1 MALLKNFIVWTG
13 LVLLGLLAVIWFVG
27 PLIGLTRVDF
37 RLFVAL
43 VLIVLWVILIFIK
56 KNQPGPKVT
65 AQAPQVSLQT
75 PQIPQVPQVPQ
86 ASAQV
91 PNVTASFSAG
101 AASGDSVS
109 TFKAQLDRAI
119 QWLRGSK
126 LGKTGQDVV
135 YRLPWYLVFGP
146 QGSGKSTLIYKSS
159 LSFPYSDP
167 DRSLASRGIG
177 PTHNCDLWIANE
189 AVFIDVAGRY
199 SLEETDQE
207 TWLGFLDQIK
217 RLRRD
222 KPFDGILLAIDIA
235 RIIRAGNNER
245 RDLAKKLRARLDEMT
260 QRLGMLIPVYLV
272 FSKSDQLAGFSD
284 FFRDLAT
291 EEQGQVWGCTFKR
304 EQYQSLQSHQE
315 FQKEL
320 DLLLDVLVA
329 RRTRRLTSRAVE
341 ERDKVYS
348 FPLQIGL
355 ARHSL
360 VDFVTELFQ
369 ANNFRERPLFRGF
382 YFSSSNQEGP
392 GVDLAADYI
401 NQKVEFPPLGVPAG
415 QAQESKSYFIQR
427 LLTQVVFPDRILAG
441 SSATSKRRGL
451 LVRIALGV
459 ALGLILPLLL
469 WLVVRSYVSNQA
481 LLASIERARTAPI
494 QSVKSTSELQILR
507 ELRVHLEKLD
517 DCPEA
522 KSKPG
527 FQWGMFIG
535 DRVLEPARSLYARRL
550 KQSFIAPSG
559 QEVKIELRNNQS
571 STGLVYHLLK
581 TYLMMTES
589 DPVRADEKY
598 LLSNASPLSRY
609 WFQGVRPEE
618 KEESEKQLAFYLHML
633 AFHKDPNYLVAR
645 TGTDDAQLIAS
656 RRDFLLTFDVLGN
669 YYNVLSASANQKAV
683 PMTLGRALDGK
694 DLDLFAGTHEVPGAF
709 TRNGWETSVK
719 SMIGAIGEEY
729 ERGSWVLARPAMGID
744 PKKPGREA
752 MSSRLSELYFDD
764 YAKEWSNF
772 IRGIKI
778 AAFKDRKDAAER
790 LGRLTKSQD
799 SPLNRL
805 FKTISA
811 NTWEELGGKDS
822 GNVSQ
827 DGLVASFKPIHQFVA
842 AAKDQK
848 PAMTQY
854 LEVLGRVYK
863 ELYAYVEAGE
873 PPTQIGTI
881 KSAVGEALGQTALL
895 IQNFTPEA
903 NALVKPVLE
912 QPIKM
917 ALTLTPAEE
926 VPAGASPTL
935 APLTPP
941 SLSGGGGG
949 SGLVVGGLVTARGE
963 RSPIDK
969 AVLYLL
975 KAGSREV
982 TLNNYLTLAT
992 TGTDGTFR
1000 FPKAMPPGKYG
1011 LFVKARGFRTVSQDI
1026 ELNAGRSQ
1034 LNIALPRE

>member
-13 LVLLGLLAVIWFVG
+13 LGLLVLLAAIWFGG
-27 PLIGLTRVDF
+27 PVAGLTRVDLRIF
-37 RLFVAL
+37 AAL
-43 VLIVLWVILIFIK
+43 VLIVVWVILVFLK
-56 KNQPGPKVT
+56 KQQP
-65 AQAPQVSLQT
+65 
-75 PQIPQVPQVPQ
+75 
-86 ASAQV
+86 SAQV
-91 PNVTASFSAG
+91 SVPTPQVQLQTSAVTAALSADAGSSESVG
-101 AASGDSVS
+101 A
-109 TFKAQLDRAI
+109 FKAQLDRAI

-135 YRLPWYLVFGP
+135 YRLPWYLVVGP
-146 QGSGKSTLIYKSS
+146 PGSGKSSLVYKSS
-159 LSFPYSDP
+159 LNFPYSDP

-177 PTHNCDLWIANE
+177 PTQNCDLWIANE
-189 AVFIDVAGRY
+189 ALFIDVAGRY
-199 SLEETDQE
+199 SLGEAEKE

-222 KPFDGILLAIDIA
+222 KPLDGVLLTIDVA
-235 RIIRAGNNER
+235 SLIRAGNDER
-245 RDLAKKLRARLDEMT
+245 RDLAKKLRARLDQMT
-260 QRLGMLIPVYLV
+260 QRLGMLVPVYLL
-272 FSKSDQLAGFSD
+272 FSKCDQLEGFLE
-284 FFRDLAT
+284 FFRDLAP
-291 EEQGQVWGCTFKR
+291 EEMAQVWGCTFRK

-320 DLLLDVLVA
+320 DLLCNVLRS
-329 RRTRRLTSRAVE
+329 RRTTRLASRAVE
-341 ERDKVYS
+341 GRDKVYS
-348 FPLQIGL
+348 FPLQLGL
-355 ARHSL
+355 ARHLL

-382 YFSSSNQEGP
+382 YLISSVQEGV
-392 GVDLAADYI
+392 GVDLAAEYI
-401 NQKVEFPPLGVPAG
+401 NRKVEFPATEAG
-415 QAQESKSYFIQR
+415 TGRTQESKAHFAHR

-459 ALGLILPLLL
+459 ALGVILPLLL
-469 WLVVRSYVSNQA
+469 WFVIRSYAKNQS
-481 LLASIERARTAPI
+481 LLASIENARTAPI
-494 QSVKSTSELQILR
+494 QSIKAASELQILR
-507 ELRVHLEKLD
+507 QLRGHLEELD

-522 KSKPG
+522 RSKPG

-535 DRVLEPARSLYARRL
+535 DRVLEPARKLYAQRL
-550 KQSFIAPSG
+550 KQSFILPSG

-571 STGLVYHLLK
+571 STAQVYHLLK

-589 DPVRADEKY
+589 DPVRAEDKY

-609 WFQGVRPEE
+609 WFQGIGPEH
-618 KEESEKQLAFYLHML
+618 KEEAEKQLTFYLHML
-633 AFHKDPNYLVAR
+633 AFHKDPNYLMAR
-645 TGTDDAQLIAS
+645 TGTDDAQLIAN
-656 RRDFLLTFDVLGN
+656 RREFLLTFDVLGN
-669 YYNVLSASANQKAV
+669 YYNVLRASGNQKAV

-694 DLDLFAGTHEVPGAF
+694 DLDLFAGTYELPGAF

-719 SMIGAIGEEY
+719 SMVGTIGEEY
-729 ERGSWVLARPAMGID
+729 ERGSWVLARPALGID
-744 PKKPGREA
+744 PKRPGREA
-752 MSSRLSELYFDD
+752 MSARLSEMYFAD

-799 SPLNRL
+799 SPMLRL
-805 FKTISA
+805 FKAISA
-811 NTWEELGGKDS
+811 NTWQDLEGKDS

-842 AAKDQK
+842 ASKDQK
-848 PAMTQY
+848 PAITQY

-917 ALTLTPAEE
+917 ALTLTPAEDTS
-926 VPAGASPTL
+926 GAAFPTL

-949 SGLVVGGLVTARGE
+949 SGLVIGGLVTARGE
-963 RSPIDK
+963 SSPIDK

-992 TGTDGTFR
+992 TGTDGRFR
-1000 FPKAMPPGKYG
+1000 FPKAMPAGKYG
-1011 LFVKARGFRTVSQDI
+1011 LFVKARGFRTISQDI

>member
-1 MALLKNFIVWTG
+1 MTLLKNFIVWTG
-13 LVLLGLLAVIWFVG
+13 LALLLLLAAIWFGG
-27 PLIGLTRVDF
+27 PILGLTRVDLRVF
-37 RLFVAL
+37 AAL
-43 VLIVLWVILIFIK
+43 VLIVLWVILIFLK
-56 KNQPGPKVT
+56 KHQPEG
-65 AQAPQVSLQT
+65 QVSAPALQVKVQT
-75 PQIPQVPQVPQ
+75 PAIVP
-86 ASAQV
+86 ALSAD
-91 PNVTASFSAG
+91 AG
-101 AASGDSVS
+101 AGESVGV
-109 TFKAQLDRAI
+109 FKAQLDRAI

-135 YRLPWYLVFGP
+135 YRLPWYLVIGP
-146 QGSGKSTLIYKSS
+146 QGAGKSSFVYKSG

-177 PTHNCDLWIANE
+177 PTQNCDLWIANE
-189 AVFIDVAGRY
+189 AFFIDVAGRY
-199 SLEETDQE
+199 SLSEGDKE

-222 KPFDGILLAIDIA
+222 KPLDGILLTVDIA
-235 RIIRAGNNER
+235 SLIRGGNDDR

-260 QRLGMLIPVYLV
+260 QRLGMLVPVYLL
-272 FSKSDQLAGFSD
+272 FSKSDQLEGFSE
-284 FFRDLAT
+284 FFRDLAP
-291 EEQGQVWGCTFKR
+291 EELGQVWGCTFRK

-320 DLLLDVLVA
+320 DLLCNVLRS
-329 RRTRRLTSRAVE
+329 RRTTRLTSRAIE
-341 ERDKVYS
+341 GRDKIYS
-348 FPLQIGL
+348 FPLQLGL
-355 ARHSL
+355 ARHLL

-382 YFSSSNQEGP
+382 YLTSSVQEGS
-392 GVDLAADYI
+392 GVDLAAEHI
-401 NQKVEFPPLGVPAG
+401 NRQVEFPWFEGG
-415 QAQESKSYFIQR
+415 SGRAQESKAHFANR

-441 SSATSKRRGL
+441 SSSTSKRRGL
-451 LVRIALGV
+451 LVRIALGA
-459 ALGLILPLLL
+459 ALGVLLPLLL
-469 WLVVRSYVSNQA
+469 WFVIRAYSKNQG
-481 LLASIERARTAPI
+481 LLASIENARTAPVQNI
-494 QSVKSTSELQILR
+494 KSASELQILR
-507 ELRVHLEKLD
+507 ELRGHLEQLD

-522 KSKPG
+522 RSKPG

-535 DRVLEPARSLYARRL
+535 DRVLEPARKLYAQRL

-559 QEVKIELRNNQS
+559 QEVKIELRNNQR
-571 STGLVYHLLK
+571 STAQVYHLLK

-589 DPVRADEKY
+589 DPVRADDKY
-598 LLSNASPLSRY
+598 LVSNVSPLSRY
-609 WFQGVRPEE
+609 WFQGVGPDQ
-618 KEESEKQLAFYLHML
+618 KEEAEKQLAFYLHML
-633 AFHKDPNYLVAR
+633 AFHKDPNYLIAR
-645 TGTDDAQLIAS
+645 TGTDDPQLIAN
-656 RRDFLLTFDVLGN
+656 RREFLLAFDVLGN
-669 YYNVLSASANQKAV
+669 YYNVLKATGNQKAV
-683 PMTLGRALDGK
+683 PMTLARALDGK
-694 DLDLFAGTHEVPGAF
+694 DIDLFAGTYEVPGVF

-719 SMIGAIGEEY
+719 SMVSAIAEEY

-752 MSSRLSELYFDD
+752 MAARLSEMYFAD

-778 AAFKDRKDAAER
+778 AAFKDRKDAADR

-799 SPLNRL
+799 SPMFRL
-805 FKTISA
+805 FKVISS
-811 NTWEELGGKDS
+811 NTWEELEGKDS

-827 DGLVASFKPIHQFVA
+827 DGLIASFKPIHQFVA
-842 AAKDQK
+842 AAKEQK

-873 PPTQIGTI
+873 PPAQIGTI

-917 ALTLTPAEE
+917 ALTLTPAEDTSG
-926 VPAGASPTL
+926 AASPTL

-941 SLSGGGGG
+941 SLSDGGGG
-949 SGLVVGGLVTARGE
+949 SGIVIGGLVTARGE
-963 RSPIDK
+963 SSPIEK

-992 TGTDGTFR
+992 TSADGKFR